1 MRRNMRNDLM
11 ISSLHMF
18 ILEAHL
24 CLCMFVRSLRADS
37 EAATKDKYIGETE
50 PTAA

>member
-1 MRRNMRNDLM
+1 M

-18 ILEAHL
+18 NLEAHF
-24 CLCMFVRSLRADS
+24 CLRMFVRSLRANS
-37 EAATKDKYIGETE
+37 EAATKEKYIGETE